1 MLGATAAGAPLADVG
16 PPSVGLFV
24 SWDQPPAE
32 AFLKQLRR
40 EVGRIF
46 RPTGLRLVWEL
57 GSGKKPGVYHR
68 VIVVRLQGRCG
79 SDRVGDF
86 RDDDLP
92 KDARLGWTFVVDG
105 DVIPHSVVDCDQ
117 VARTVAAMRSRFS
130 SNILLHAMF
139 ARAAGRV
146 LTHEMMHVLLQTP
159 EHDGAAFTRPSLRL
173 DDLFTAPSLRPAQV
187 LALQRIGR
195 PAPGVSVAQG
205 SGR

>member
-1 MLGATAAGAPLADVG
+1 V
-16 PPSVGLFV
+16 
-24 SWDQPPAE
+24 
-32 AFLKQLRR
+32 
-40 EVGRIF
+40 
-46 RPTGLRLVWEL
+46 
-57 GSGKKPGVYHR
+57 
-68 VIVVRLQGRCG
+68 
-79 SDRVGDF
+79 
-86 RDDDLP
+86 
-92 KDARLGWTFVVDG
+92 GWTFVVDG